1 MAAQP
6 SASVATKGISAPFAL
21 SDVHLIRA
29 LSPEIIQRT
38 WTNNKVEWGKTI
50 DIETYFGREKHLAKQ
65 EFAQHDRM
73 KTWVLVPK
81 SFDPDHPNL
90 DHILCAVETFERP
103 GLVATKDQGVRD
115 VLSVSIASVF
125 CAAPYRG
132 HGYATVMMKQLW
144 KEIENMQGV
153 EFTFLYSDVG
163 PDFYGRLGWTPR
175 PSDELIIP
183 PSYSWIDQDPPRKD
197 QDPTL
202 VGDDAAAAAA
212 VLQEVT
218 DDNLEALVAQDAQ
231 WLRNSMEAQ
240 LDADD
245 QVLVAVTPD
254 IHCIQWLSARS
265 RFLADHVPSSPP
277 PPPPPSH
284 DHPPQQ
290 SLKVLGVR
298 DTQSHSFVLWYHNL
312 AGGTFYVI
320 RWQLDPAAKN
330 KDRVARALIQAIQ
343 DEAKKWNRTKV
354 TLWNPD
360 PALANQLALTIT
372 PRASSI
378 SCLGF
383 VSPASALNAKNVEWL
398 LNEKYA
404 WC

>member
-1 MAAQP
+1 
-6 SASVATKGISAPFAL
+6 
-21 SDVHLIRA
+21 
-29 LSPEIIQRT
+29 
-38 WTNNKVEWGKTI
+38 
-50 DIETYFGREKHLAKQ
+50 
-65 EFAQHDRM
+65 
-73 KTWVLVPK
+73 
-81 SFDPDHPNL
+81 
-90 DHILCAVETFERP
+90 
-103 GLVATKDQGVRD
+103 
-115 VLSVSIASVF
+115 
-125 CAAPYRG
+125 
-132 HGYATVMMKQLW
+132 
-144 KEIENMQGV
+144 MQGV

-183 PSYSWIDQDPPRKD
+183 PSYSWIDQNPPPHKD

-202 VGDDAAAAAA
+202 VGDDAAAAV
-212 VLQEVT
+212 VLQDVT

-240 LDADD
+240 LEAADD

-254 IHCIQWLSARS
+254 IRCLQWLSARS
-265 RFLADHVPSSPP
+265 RFLADHVPSPSL
-277 PPPPPSH
+277 SH
-284 DHPPQQ
+284 DHHPQQ
-290 SLKVLGVR
+290 LLKVLGVQ

-312 AGGTFYVI
+312 AGNSFYVI

-354 TLWNPD
+354 SLWNPD
-360 PALANQLALTIT
+360 PALANQLGLTIT

-378 SCLGF
+378 SSLGF

-404 WC
+404 W